1 MLMTKHVLPAML
13 EAKTGSIINTS
24 SSKSLLGDSFGSA
37 YGASQAAVNCLT
49 LYVAT
54 QYGRRGIRCNAI
66 FPGLVLTPTTEA
78 DRMRGVSGQSVS
90 ERVEIG
96 GSRLIQQKQDQKND
110 R

>member
-1 MLMTKHVLPAML
+1 ML

-37 YGASQAAVNCLT
+37 YGASKAAVNCLT

-54 QYGRRGIRCNAI
+54 QYGSRGIRCNAI

-78 DRMRGVSGQSVS
+78 VLTPEKLAHLPMKSLSPFSTDATDVAANGQNVGRG
-90 ERVEIG
+90 
-96 GSRLIQQKQDQKND
+96 
-110 R
+110 